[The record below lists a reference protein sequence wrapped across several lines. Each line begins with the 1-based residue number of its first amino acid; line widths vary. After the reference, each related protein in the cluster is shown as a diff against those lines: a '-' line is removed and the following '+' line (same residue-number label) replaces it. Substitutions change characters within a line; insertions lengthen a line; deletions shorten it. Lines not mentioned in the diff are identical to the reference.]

1 MNLCTNS
8 NRVPRDPKLLSG
20 IQVSRSIKNSIKA
33 EVFSYDGRCVT
44 CKSGSVTR
52 MVKSLPKIIII
63 SGDQLKS
70 PENIPEYIIINEESD
85 LFILV
90 LVTLFISEMDH
101 FISLFRFFS
110 STWLYDDGLA
120 SIKTKIVK
128 NLLF

>member
-20 IQVSRSIKNSIKA
+20 IQVSRSIKNSFKA
-33 EVFSYDGRCVT
+33 EVFSYHGRCVT

-70 PENIPEYIIINEESD
+70 QENIPEYIIINEESD
-85 LFILV
+85 LFMLV
-90 LVTLFISEMDH
+90 
-101 FISLFRFFS
+101 
-110 STWLYDDGLA
+110 
-120 SIKTKIVK
+120 
-128 NLLF
+128 

>member
-33 EVFSYDGRCVT
+33 EVFSYDGHCVT